1 MGFRVKTDKRF
12 DNFAP
17 SNKNSKKK
25 TSVLKLGTWNIRTM
39 TPGFSDDLQ
48 GIRNARKTAVI
59 DLELSRLRMDIVALQ
74 ETRLSGS
81 GSVRES
87 HFTFFWQGKPSDEI
101 REHGVG
107 FAVRNTLL
115 GSIILPAEGTERI
128 LSLQLQSSTGSFSL
142 ISAYAPTLTSPA
154 EAKDKFYDD
163 LSTAV
168 DKIPK
173 QEPLFILG
181 DFNARVGADYSSWP
195 TCLGHF
201 GTGRINEN
209 GQRLLEFCCHHS
221 LCVTNTFF
229 STKPQHRVSWR
240 HPRSKHWHQLDLILT
255 RRGGLPSVKLTRSY
269 QSADCDTDHSLVCS
283 KVKLQAKKMHHTRK
297 EGRSRINTSNT
308 RDKEKVEEFVRVL
321 DESLPGSPGAS
332 ARERWEYFRDSV
344 YNAAVTTFGK
354 KTSKSADWFKAHSE
368 EMLPVIEEKRK
379 ALVDYKACPSKQN
392 LQILR
397 AARSKVQQY
406 ARRCANDYWLQLCSR
421 IQLAADTGNIK
432 GMYENIK
439 LAMGPPHKKT
449 APLKSTTGKVIQDR
463 AQQMERWV
471 EHYSELYAKENV
483 VTEEA
488 LDAFECL
495 PVLQE
500 LDREPTLNDLSEA
513 LDSLTSGK
521 APGKDGIPAEVLKCC
536 KETIITELH
545 EILCLCW
552 SEGEVPQDMR
562 DANIVTLYKN
572 KGDRSDCN
580 SYRGISLLSVVGK
593 LFARVTLKRL
603 QILAERVYPESQC
616 GFRANRSTTD
626 MVFSLRQL
634 QEKCREQRQPLFIA
648 FIDLTKAFD
657 LVSREGLFKI
667 LPKIGCPP
675 RLLSIIRSFHDDMKG
690 TVVFDGSTSDAFDI
704 LSGVKQGCVLAPTL
718 FGIFFAVLLKHAFGS
733 ATEGI
738 YLRTRSDG
746 KLFNLSRLRAKS
758 KVQLKC
764 LRDFLF
770 ADDAAIT
777 AHSVDD
783 LQQLMTR
790 FSEACRDFGLTIS
803 LKKTQVMGQDV
814 DSPPTIS
821 ISDHELEVVH
831 DFVYLGS
838 TISDSLSLNL
848 EISRRI
854 GKAATSMSRLSKRE
868 WTNGKLTEHTKIQV
882 YGACVLSTL
891 LYGSESWTL
900 RAQQERKLNTFHM
913 RCLRRILH
921 ITWQDRVTNNSVLER
936 AGILSM
942 FTLLTQRWMR
952 WLGHVVRMVDGRIPK
967 DLLYGELTEGK
978 RPTGRPQLRYKDVCK
993 RDLKAMGINLN
1004 TWETVAS
1011 DRTAWRQTVQKGIF
1025 QHEETLAQQS
1035 EAKRQR
1041 RKAQNRP
1048 TSVYLCAQCGRDCHS
1063 RIGLSSHTG
1072 CCTRIT
1078 T

>member
-1 MGFRVKTDKRF
+1 
-12 DNFAP
+12 
-17 SNKNSKKK
+17 
-25 TSVLKLGTWNIRTM
+25 
-39 TPGFSDDLQ
+39 
-48 GIRNARKTAVI
+48 
-59 DLELSRLRMDIVALQ
+59 
-74 ETRLSGS
+74 
-81 GSVRES
+81 
-87 HFTFFWQGKPSDEI
+87 
-101 REHGVG
+101 
-107 FAVRNTLL
+107 
-115 GSIILPAEGTERI
+115 
-128 LSLQLQSSTGSFSL
+128 
-142 ISAYAPTLTSPA
+142 
-154 EAKDKFYDD
+154 
-163 LSTAV
+163 
-168 DKIPK
+168 
-173 QEPLFILG
+173 
-181 DFNARVGADYSSWP
+181 
-195 TCLGHF
+195 
-201 GTGRINEN
+201 
-209 GQRLLEFCCHHS
+209 
-221 LCVTNTFF
+221 
-229 STKPQHRVSWR
+229 
-240 HPRSKHWHQLDLILT
+240 
-255 RRGGLPSVKLTRSY
+255 
-269 QSADCDTDHSLVCS
+269 
-283 KVKLQAKKMHHTRK
+283 
-297 EGRSRINTSNT
+297 
-308 RDKEKVEEFVRVL
+308 
-321 DESLPGSPGAS
+321 
-332 ARERWEYFRDSV
+332 
-344 YNAAVTTFGK
+344 
-354 KTSKSADWFKAHSE
+354 
-368 EMLPVIEEKRK
+368 
-379 ALVDYKACPSKQN
+379 
-392 LQILR
+392 
-397 AARSKVQQY
+397 
-406 ARRCANDYWLQLCSR
+406 
-421 IQLAADTGNIK
+421 
-432 GMYENIK
+432 
-439 LAMGPPHKKT
+439 
-449 APLKSTTGKVIQDR
+449 
-463 AQQMERWV
+463 
-471 EHYSELYAKENV
+471 
-483 VTEEA
+483 
-488 LDAFECL
+488 
-495 PVLQE
+495 
-500 LDREPTLNDLSEA
+500 
-513 LDSLTSGK
+513 
-521 APGKDGIPAEVLKCC
+521 
-536 KETIITELH
+536 
-545 EILCLCW
+545 
-552 SEGEVPQDMR
+552 
-562 DANIVTLYKN
+562 
-572 KGDRSDCN
+572 
-580 SYRGISLLSVVGK
+580 
-593 LFARVTLKRL
+593 
-603 QILAERVYPESQC
+603 
-616 GFRANRSTTD
+616 
-626 MVFSLRQL
+626 
-634 QEKCREQRQPLFIA
+634 
-648 FIDLTKAFD
+648 
-657 LVSREGLFKI
+657 
-667 LPKIGCPP
+667 
-675 RLLSIIRSFHDDMKG
+675 MKG

-838 TISDSLSLNL
+838 TISDSLSLNS

-854 GKAATSMSRLSKRE
+854 GKAATSMSRLSKRV

-936 AGILSM
+936 AGIPSM
-942 FTLLTQRWMR
+942 FTLLKQRRMR

-1063 RIGLSSHTG
+1063 RIGLSSHTR